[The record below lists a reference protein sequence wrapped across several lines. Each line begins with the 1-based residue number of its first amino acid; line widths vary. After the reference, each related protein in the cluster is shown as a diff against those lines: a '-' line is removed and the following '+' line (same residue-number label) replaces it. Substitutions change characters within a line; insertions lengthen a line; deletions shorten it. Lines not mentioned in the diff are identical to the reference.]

1 MSQSFSLKITQNE
14 NNNKEVQNFVT
25 SIHSI
30 PFKHFIN
37 VDV

>member
-25 SIHSI
+25 SIHS
-30 PFKHFIN
+30 FKHYIN